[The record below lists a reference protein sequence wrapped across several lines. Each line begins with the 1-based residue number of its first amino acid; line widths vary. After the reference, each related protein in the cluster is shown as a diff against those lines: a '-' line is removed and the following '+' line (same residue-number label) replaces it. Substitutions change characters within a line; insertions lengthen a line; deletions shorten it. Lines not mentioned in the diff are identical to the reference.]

1 MYIDIIVLVVII
13 IALVMYFK
21 HFSAFVFSIAI
32 IDILLRI
39 LNFIKLNVGLK
50 DLNTFLNKYFPAS
63 IPDIIDKYTN
73 GDISI
78 ILKWIFVIIM
88 IFFLYYV
95 IKIWIK
101 KKKF

>member
-1 MYIDIIVLVVII
+1 MYIDIIVLIVII
-13 IALVMYFK
+13 IALVMYFR

-39 LNFIKLNVGLK
+39 LNFIKLNVNLK
-50 DLNTFLNKYFPAS
+50 DFTRFLNKYFPAS
-63 IPDIIDKYTN
+63 IPDIIDKYTK

-88 IFFLYYV
+88 IIFLSYI
-95 IKIWIK
+95 IKIWFK